1 MGDCR
6 GGFGRDDRLFQDL
19 SFRTLPLRRF
29 VRRSAG
35 GDLRHAG
42 MARVS
47 LGGKEKK
54 KGKPVECLSAMG
66 AGIKEKSRHPIEKE

>member
-6 GGFGRDDRLFQDL
+6 GDSGGDDRLFQDL

-42 MARVS
+42 VARIS

-66 AGIKEKSRHPIEKE
+66 PESNKKASIP